1 MGAENIR
8 GIHVSWL
15 NIAVNLKLLP
25 KSLRRRNTPSQ
36 FRKLG
41 KIDETKGNKIT
52 QFYSPKWWRDDFNIL
67 VCVLLGLFSV

>member
-25 KSLRRRNTPSQ
+25 SFKKKEHT
-36 FRKLG
+36 
-41 KIDETKGNKIT
+41 
-52 QFYSPKWWRDDFNIL
+52 
-67 VCVLLGLFSV
+67 SV